1 MIARRTI
8 PLLFVIVI
16 ISLTITLTPTITS
29 VLALS
34 PSLSA
39 ATSSP
44 NPSPQKES
52 DNSKSTFKITDKLKS
67 LINGAVDNN
76 KTNAAIVVGIVDPNG
91 TGFYGHGKM
100 SNANNNATVDQN
112 TIFAIGSNTKVFT
125 AILLADM
132 VGDGLIKLDDP
143 IEKYL
148 PANVIAPQYKGHKIT
163 LENLATHTSGLPE
176 FAPNYCPSF
185 FKENPRTP
193 SDEIQLQIRLAG
205 CTKNYTFDQFYQG
218 LSNTTVTREPGTKV
232 EYSTFGSAL
241 LGNILTLKSNIS
253 SYEELLTKRVLNVLG
268 MDSTSINLSNAQK
281 SRLAIGHLYGQELP
295 SLNFSNPIAP
305 GGGLYSSASDMM
317 KFISANMGLIKTKLD
332 KAMQESHLIRLS
344 SGFLIPNNI
353 GVSANNATT
362 GTGFYVG
369 LGWFV
374 TTDFGNEIIWHN
386 GATGGGYNAFMAFNP
401 ATDRG
406 IVILCS
412 SDRRNADITTAGLY
426 KNNNLSY
433 LVWNLLKG

>member
-100 SNANNNATVDQN
+100 SNAN
-112 TIFAIGSNTKVFT
+112 
-125 AILLADM
+125 
-132 VGDGLIKLDDP
+132 
-143 IEKYL
+143 
-148 PANVIAPQYKGHKIT
+148 KGHKIT

-305 GGGLYSSASDMM
+305 GGGLYSSASDML
-317 KFISANMGLIKTKLD
+317 KFISAN
-332 KAMQESHLIRLS
+332 
-344 SGFLIPNNI
+344 I
-353 GVSANNATT
+353 GIN
-362 GTGFYVG
+362 
-369 LGWFV
+369 
-374 TTDFGNEIIWHN
+374 
-386 GATGGGYNAFMAFNP
+386 
-401 ATDRG
+401 
-406 IVILCS
+406 
-412 SDRRNADITTAGLY
+412 
-426 KNNNLSY
+426 
-433 LVWNLLKG
+433 